1 MPRRLAEN
9 GGVDNMIKTVETA
22 NIIYDEVYVTTP
34 SMISKQGEL
43 NKLRDTTY
51 LSIITGEEDVSYFD
65 TFVEQWKAQGGDDI
79 AKEVNEWY
87 QNK

>member
-1 MPRRLAEN
+1 
-9 GGVDNMIKTVETA
+9 MIT
-22 NIIYDEVYVTTP
+22 
-34 SMISKQGEL
+34 KQGEL
-43 NKLRDTTY
+43 NKLRDNAY
-51 LSIITGEEDVSYFD
+51 ISIIMGEEPVSYFD